1 MDSLGYYASLG
12 VSQDANFQEIKKS
25 YRKLARKYH
34 PDRNKSPLAEE
45 TIKKIN
51 EAFEIL
57 SDRKKRKKYDS
68 DSYDNF
74 DSNEASN
81 EVNNENLSSQNRLNP
96 HKFTDHQS
104 NTNLGYDSLLLDTI
118 RSTIS

>member
-104 NTNLGYDSLLLDTI
+104 NTNLGHDSLP
-118 RSTIS
+118 RHYKK

>member
-1 MDSLGYYASLG
+1 MDSRGYYATLG

-34 PDRNKSPLAEE
+34 PDRSKSPLAEE

-57 SDRKKRKKYDS
+57 SDRKKEK
-68 DSYDNF
+68 NTI
-74 DSNEASN
+74 
-81 EVNNENLSSQNRLNP
+81 QIPMIILNQMKP
-96 HKFTDHQS
+96 VMK
-104 NTNLGYDSLLLDTI
+104 
-118 RSTIS
+118 